1 MQKSYRRTV
10 AACYS
15 VNVTMSVIGN
25 LSPLLFLTFH
35 ELYGISYSLLGTLVL
50 INFFTQLT
58 VDLIFS
64 FFSHKFNI
72 PLTVRLTPIIAIAGL
87 LLTALA
93 PMLFPG
99 AVYLGLVLGTVVSCA
114 ACGLCE
120 VLISPVIAAIPA
132 ENPEREMSKLHSVY
146 AWGVVG
152 MVVVATAFLLFSGSD
167 HWQTLLGFG
176 PMKWL
181 ALAEPWQWLTLL
193 MTLVPITAAILFARA
208 PIPQMQTPEKTSGAV
223 RFLKD
228 PGVWL
233 CILAIFLGGAAEC
246 TMAQWAS
253 GYLEQALGLPKVL
266 GDLLGVALFA
276 FALGFGR
283 SLFSKIGKYPSRA
296 ILWGAVG
303 ATACYLIAALSP
315 FAIVGLLGCALTGFC
330 VSMMWPGSLLVASDR
345 YPAGGVL
352 IFALMAAGGD
362 MGASVGPQLVGMIT
376 DFAILNPSV
385 SSLAGSLGLAPE
397 QLGMR
402 LGILIGALFPMVA
415 IFVYAHF
422 RKQDKKKLKESQK

>member
-35 ELYGISYSLLGTLVL
+35 ELYDISYSLLGTLVL
-50 INFFTQLT
+50 INFCTQLT

-64 FFSHKFNI
+64 FFSHRFNI

-87 LLTALA
+87 VLTALA
-93 PMLFPG
+93 PVLFPN

-114 ACGLCE
+114 ASGLCE

-132 ENPEREMSKLHSVY
+132 ENPDHEMSKLHSVY

-152 MVVVATAFLLFSGSD
+152 MVVVATVFLLLVD
-167 HWQTLLGFG
+167 H
-176 PMKWL
+176 KY
-181 ALAEPWQWLTLL
+181 WQWLVAL

-208 PIPQMQTPEKTSGAV
+208 PIPQMQTPEKTSGAIN
-223 RFLKD
+223 FLKD
-228 PGVWL
+228 KGVWL

-296 ILWGAVG
+296 ILWGAIG

-315 FAIVGLLGCALTGFC
+315 FAIVGLLGCAFTGFC

-345 YPAGGVL
+345 YPTGGVL

-376 DFAILNPSV
+376 DFAILTPSI
-385 SSLAGSLGLAPE
+385 SSFAESLGLAPE

-402 LGILIGALFPMVA
+402 LGILLGSLFPMVA
-415 IFVYAHF
+415 IFVYGYF
-422 RKQDKKKLKESQK
+422 GKQDKKKLKESAQ

>member
-1 MQKSYRRTV
+1 MQKSYRLTI

-50 INFFTQLT
+50 INFCTQLT

-87 LLTALA
+87 VLTALA
-93 PMLFPG
+93 PVLFPN
-99 AVYLGLVLGTVVSCA
+99 AVYLGLVLGTMVSCA

-132 ENPEREMSKLHSVY
+132 ENPDHEMSKLHSVY

-152 MVVVATAFLLFSGSD
+152 MVVVATVFLLLVD
-167 HWQTLLGFG
+167 HRY
-176 PMKWL
+176 
-181 ALAEPWQWLTLL
+181 WQWLVLL
-193 MTLVPITAAILFARA
+193 MTLVPITAAILFSRA

-223 RFLKD
+223 NFLKD
-228 PGVWL
+228 KGVWL

-296 ILWGAVG
+296 ILWGAIG

-315 FAIVGLLGCALTGFC
+315 FAIVGLLGCAFTGFC

-345 YPAGGVL
+345 FPTGGVL

-376 DFAILNPSV
+376 DFAILNPAV
-385 SSLAGSLGLAPE
+385 SNFASTLGLAPE

-402 LGILIGALFPMVA
+402 MGILIGTLFPLCA

-422 RKQDKKKLKESQK
+422 RKQDKNKIKEN

>member
-25 LSPLLFLTFH
+25 LPPLLFLTFH
-35 ELYGISYSLLGTLVL
+35 ELYDISYSLLGTLVL
-50 INFFTQLT
+50 INFCTQLT

-87 LLTALA
+87 VLTALA
-93 PMLFPG
+93 PVLFPN

-114 ACGLCE
+114 ASGLCE

-132 ENPEREMSKLHSVY
+132 ENPDHEMSKLHSVY

-152 MVVVATAFLLFSGSD
+152 MVVVATVFLLLVD
-167 HWQTLLGFG
+167 H
-176 PMKWL
+176 KY
-181 ALAEPWQWLTLL
+181 WQWLVAL

-208 PIPQMQTPEKTSGAV
+208 PIPQMQTPEKTSGAIN
-223 RFLKD
+223 FLKD
-228 PGVWL
+228 KGVWL

-296 ILWGAVG
+296 ILWGAIG

-315 FAIVGLLGCALTGFC
+315 FAIVGLLGCAFTGFC

-376 DFAILNPSV
+376 DFAILTPSV
-385 SSLAGSLGLAPE
+385 SSFADSLGLAPE

-402 LGILIGALFPMVA
+402 LGILLGSLFPMVA
-415 IFVYAHF
+415 IFVYGYF
-422 RKQDKKKLKESQK
+422 RKQDKKKLKESAQ

>member
-35 ELYGISYSLLGTLVL
+35 ELYDISYSLLGTLVL
-50 INFFTQLT
+50 INFCTQLT

-93 PMLFPG
+93 PVLFPN

-114 ACGLCE
+114 ASGLCE

-132 ENPEREMSKLHSVY
+132 ENPDHEMSKLHSVY

-152 MVVVATAFLLFSGSD
+152 MVVVATVFLLLVD
-167 HWQTLLGFG
+167 H
-176 PMKWL
+176 KY
-181 ALAEPWQWLTLL
+181 WQWLVAL
-193 MTLVPITAAILFARA
+193 MTLVPITATILFARA
-208 PIPQMQTPEKTSGAV
+208 PIPQMQTPEKTSGAIN
-223 RFLKD
+223 FLKD
-228 PGVWL
+228 KGVWL

-296 ILWGAVG
+296 ILWGAIG

-315 FAIVGLLGCALTGFC
+315 FAIVGLLGCAFTGFC

-376 DFAILNPSV
+376 DFAILTPSI
-385 SSLAGSLGLAPE
+385 SSFADSLGLAPE

-402 LGILIGALFPMVA
+402 LGILLGSLFPMVA
-415 IFVYAHF
+415 IFVYGYF
-422 RKQDKKKLKESQK
+422 RKQDKKKLKESAQ

>member
-1 MQKSYRRTV
+1 MQNPYRRTI

-35 ELYGISYSLLGTLVL
+35 ELYDISYSLLGTLVL
-50 INFFTQLT
+50 INFCTQLT

-87 LLTALA
+87 VLTALA
-93 PMLFPG
+93 PVLFPN

-114 ACGLCE
+114 ASGLCE

-132 ENPEREMSKLHSVY
+132 ENPDHEMSKLHSVY

-152 MVVVATAFLLFSGSD
+152 MVVVATVFLLLVD
-167 HWQTLLGFG
+167 H
-176 PMKWL
+176 KY
-181 ALAEPWQWLTLL
+181 WQWLVAL

-208 PIPQMQTPEKTSGAV
+208 PILQMQTPEKTSGAIN
-223 RFLKD
+223 FLKD
-228 PGVWL
+228 KGVWL

-303 ATACYLIAALSP
+303 ATVCYLIAALSP
-315 FAIVGLLGCALTGFC
+315 FAIVGLLGCAFTGFC

-376 DFAILNPSV
+376 DFAILTPTV
-385 SSLAGSLGLAPE
+385 SSFADSLGLAPE

-402 LGILIGALFPMVA
+402 LGILLGSLFPMVA
-415 IFVYAHF
+415 IFVYGYF
-422 RKQDKKKLKESQK
+422 RKQDKKKLKESAQ